1 MTERMNKENPDIIW
15 DLYIADINDIEI
27 PSTKSI
33 SRTKLINHI
42 EDSISWFRDDSIYFE
57 DDENLYFYLDL
68 TNLNCTYIGYEEAAK
83 LLPKHCRIP
92 LKELLSE
99 KRFNSFGEA
108 YADMKKIK
116 KFIREN
122 VPSELFKKKANEI
135 Q

>member
-1 MTERMNKENPDIIW
+1 MDKDNPDIIW
-15 DLYIADINDIEI
+15 DFYISDCVGI

-33 SRTKLINHI
+33 SRTDLIEHI
-42 EDSISWFRDDSIYFE
+42 DDSISWFREDCIYFE

-92 LKELLSE
+92 LIELLS
-99 KRFNSFGEA
+99 KKSFSEIGDA
-108 YADMKKIK
+108 FADVKKIK
-116 KFIREN
+116 KFIKEN
-122 VPSELFKKKANEI
+122 VPSELFKKES